1 MEWSQPRRDRNRNR
15 WSWERI
21 GRVCSAKKTA
31 CAEARC
37 MSVIVE
43 LDYRP
48 KLSAIR
54 DQGPRPTCLAF
65 ATTAV
70 HEYARQSKEP
80 LSPEYLHYFASEK
93 GTLVGA
99 AVSDVAWALNK
110 EGQTS
115 EVVCPYWPGGVPNG
129 WAPPMGLDVHRR
141 DSETHHVSIA
151 QLYAL
156 LRGDFVAVLGISL
169 PEPFFAPLEP
179 WVLT

>member
-1 MEWSQPRRDRNRNR
+1 
-15 WSWERI
+15 
-21 GRVCSAKKTA
+21 
-31 CAEARC
+31 

-80 LSPEYLHYFASEK
+80 LSPEYLHYFASEKGTLVGAAVSDVAWALNKEGQTSDLHYFASEK

>member
-1 MEWSQPRRDRNRNR
+1 
-15 WSWERI
+15 
-21 GRVCSAKKTA
+21 
-31 CAEARC
+31 

-115 EVVCPYWPGGVPNG
+115 EVVCPY
-129 WAPPMGLDVHRR
+129 R
-141 DSETHHVSIA
+141 
-151 QLYAL
+151 
-156 LRGDFVAVLGISL
+156 RGDGGDHGQIDRSVGGRVMKTTSTTGDMVRRLAEPQCADGKAPFSVL
-169 PEPFFAPLEP
+169 
-179 WVLT
+179 